1 MGIRKISP
9 LESVL
14 IGRKGS
20 LTSIKIIDEL
30 LVIPLNANQISK
42 KIKKNYNTVRHHT
55 EILME
60 HNIIEKDKRN
70 YGSLYMPTPYLRDH
84 EKTYYK
90 IKLLVESNSNSDEGK
105 KNELNNK
112 GT

>member
-1 MGIRKISP
+1 
-9 LESVL
+9 
-14 IGRKGS
+14 
-20 LTSIKIIDEL
+20 
-30 LVIPLNANQISK
+30 
-42 KIKKNYNTVRHHT
+42 
-55 EILME
+55 ME